1 MTGNIAVALI
11 MEGGVYI
18 NFCAER
24 FDPSK
29 QVDMYNA
36 TSNSWTTYPEGLG
49 QARSLLAAASSAS
62 GLVLFAGGTTS
73 GEGP

>member
-1 MTGNIAVALI
+1 MTGNIAVAPI
-11 MEGGVYI
+11 IESGVYI
-18 NFCAER
+18 NFCAET

-29 QVDMYNA
+29 QVDMYDA

-49 QARSLLAAASSAS
+49 QARNFLAAASSAS
-62 GLVLFAGGTTS
+62 GLVLFAGGITS